1 VRQSVVNLIR
11 GAVVK
16 RGVTALVIVK
26 AYPLLQA
33 VAQLGATA
41 EGMQVKVIVF
51 DGPQQPFN
59 EDVVLASAAAVHT
72 DGDPVVLEDLSKTVA
87 GELCSLVGVEDLRF
101 SITIQGFLEG
111 LITEIRVQGIGKPL
125 GQDFAAMPVH
135 DRHQVHKATGH
146 GNVGD
151 IGSPNLIGM
160 IDPQVS
166 EQIEGEVGD
175 VPYYII

>member
-33 VAQLGATA
+33 VAKLGATA

-51 DGPQQPFN
+51 DGPPQPFN
-59 EDVVLASAAAVHT
+59 EDVVLASAEAVHT

-87 GELCSLVGVEDLRF
+87 SELCSLVGVEDLRF
-101 SITIQGFLEG
+101 SITPLCQGSCRMILFSL
-111 LITEIRVQGIGKPL
+111 LLDIL
-125 GQDFAAMPVH
+125 GAREERLCDTRKSVKRQCCA
-135 DRHQVHKATGH
+135 R
-146 GNVGD
+146 
-151 IGSPNLIGM
+151 
-160 IDPQVS
+160 
-166 EQIEGEVGD
+166 
-175 VPYYII
+175 